1 MDRWYSFMKTNEFV
15 VVINIVRILTFIII
29 GIILIVLIKEI
40 EAIKLLAYDPCA
52 ICINKTGCNC
62 FCVNLFK

>member
-1 MDRWYSFMKTNEFV
+1 MKTNEFV
-15 VVINIVRILTFIII
+15 IFMNIVRISTFIII

>member
-1 MDRWYSFMKTNEFV
+1 MKTNEFV

>member
-15 VVINIVRILTFIII
+15 IFMNIVRISTFIII